1 MFGDIFSNLE
11 RSKELFYS
19 SASIAHYQAA
29 QESRHQIEIMFKTQQ
44 ETARVQKRAVVHAWL
59 SPTEH
64 YEWHEQ
70 LCDLRGEYPQTAKWI
85 FDEICWKNWLSNEEK
100 TGESSGF
107 RGSQVQV
114 GDTAAPLH

>member
-29 QESRHQIEIMFKTQQ
+29 REARLQLDIIFKTQQ

-59 SPTEH
+59 NPTEH
-64 YEWHEQ
+64 HGWHEQ
-70 LCDLRGEYPQTAKWI
+70 LCDQR
-85 FDEICWKNWLSNEEK
+85 
-100 TGESSGF
+100 
-107 RGSQVQV
+107 SQ
-114 GDTAAPLH
+114 